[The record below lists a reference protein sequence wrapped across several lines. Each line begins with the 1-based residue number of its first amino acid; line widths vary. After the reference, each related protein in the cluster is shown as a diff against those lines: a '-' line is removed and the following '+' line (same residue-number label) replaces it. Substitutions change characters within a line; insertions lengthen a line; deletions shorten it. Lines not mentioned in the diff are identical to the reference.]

1 MRSKK
6 KGKRQSWEDRKEAL
20 LERAR
25 LKLRAD
31 FVNEVNKLR
40 HRIELQIDMLLRAV

>member
-6 KGKRQSWEDRKEAL
+6 KRQSWEDRKEAL
-20 LERAR
+20 LERER

-31 FVNEVNKLR
+31 FINEIDKLR
-40 HRIELQIDMLLRAV
+40 RRMEFQIDILVNAV

>member
-20 LERAR
+20 LERER

-40 HRIELQIDMLLRAV
+40 RRMEFQIDVLVSAV

>member
-20 LERAR
+20 LERER

-31 FVNEVNKLR
+31 FINEVNKLR
-40 HRIELQIDMLLRAV
+40 GKIDFQIDRLVRAV